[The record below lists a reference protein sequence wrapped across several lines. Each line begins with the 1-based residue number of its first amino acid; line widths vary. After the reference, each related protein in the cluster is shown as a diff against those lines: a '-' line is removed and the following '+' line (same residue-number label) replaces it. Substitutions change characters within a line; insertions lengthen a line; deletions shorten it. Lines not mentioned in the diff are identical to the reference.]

1 MNPDPFFPAVY
12 EDLKVNMLD
21 TKFIPFPKLPFS
33 SLSIETH
40 NFQDRSSMLTLHCS
54 PPRSSHAKL
63 IALFFIYSCSCMYIH
78 NRSTIYNQNS
88 SDNNGSYYWLSIP

>member
-63 IALFFIYSCSCMYIH
+63 IALFFILAHVCTL
-78 NRSTIYNQNS
+78 TIGQ
-88 SDNNGSYYWLSIP
+88 LSITKILVIIMAATID